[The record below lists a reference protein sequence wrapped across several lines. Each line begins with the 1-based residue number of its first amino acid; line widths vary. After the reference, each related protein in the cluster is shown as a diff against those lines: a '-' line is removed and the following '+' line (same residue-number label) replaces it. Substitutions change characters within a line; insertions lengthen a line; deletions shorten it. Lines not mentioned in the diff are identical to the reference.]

1 MMSPEQNSNNNGKCA
16 WHNPEGG
23 PPCNH
28 AASPGKRF
36 CPSHDPKATS
46 ESKLAQQ
53 TELIAQNDFR
63 WSGFSIPLSIDL
75 SNLNIDTL
83 DFSLIALD
91 GDLILENCYIRSM
104 NLDRAMVKG
113 ELKLSHSTIS
123 EHLALEG
130 FVLEGKADFSYTHLG
145 VSDLSLS
152 HFNSAADFSNALFS
166 ERCVFAITIF
176 EDFVDFSYAV
186 FQSEAHFQGTIFLK
200 QANFYRSRLG
210 RSSFSSTEMDDV
222 SLASADLR
230 EVIFN
235 GAVFPKDN
243 RLVEERNAVYP
254 EDYTRAEGVYRAI
267 KQNLQ
272 STGDYEGAGRFFV
285 REMECR
291 RRQLLQNG
299 QWARWLWFGTM
310 KWLCNY
316 GESPPRV
323 FIAVLGTIVTFGIIY
338 AMTGVWGEEGSHS
351 LFDLPMGGIGA
362 ILWRALY
369 LSIITFTTVGYGDP
383 RPSLA
388 AQGPAAVEMV
398 LGVFLTAVF
407 VVTFTRR
414 LSR

>member
-1 MMSPEQNSNNNGKCA
+1 MITEKKGEQIKKCA

-23 PPCNH
+23 PPCSH
-28 AASPGKRF
+28 EAVPGRRF
-36 CPSHDPKATS
+36 CPSHDPGSSADA
-46 ESKLAQQ
+46 KLAQQ
-53 TELIAQNDFR
+53 TELIAQKDFR
-63 WSGFSIPLSIDL
+63 WSGFAIPFTIDL
-75 SNLNIDTL
+75 SHQELEKI
-83 DFSLIALD
+83 DFSLVTLE
-91 GDLILENCYIRSM
+91 GSLILEQCHIQSL
-104 NLDRAMVKG
+104 NLNRALVHG
-113 ELKLSHSTIS
+113 ELNLSHVIILD
-123 EHLALEG
+123 HLTLEG
-130 FVLEGKADFSYTHLG
+130 FVLQGKADFSNSHLG
-145 VSDLSLS
+145 SVDLSLS
-152 HFNSAADFSNALFS
+152 HFNSTADFSNALFTGRS
-166 ERCVFAITIF
+166 MFAITIF
-176 EDFVDFSYAV
+176 EDFADFSYAI
-186 FQSEAHFQGTIFLK
+186 FTSEAHFQGTIFLK
-200 QANFYRSRLG
+200 RASFYRSRLG
-210 RSSFSSTEMDDV
+210 RSLFTNTEMEGV
-222 SLASADLR
+222 SLAGADIR

-243 RLVEERNAVYP
+243 RLIEERNAVYP

-291 RRQLLQNG
+291 RRQLLHNG
-299 QWARWLWFGTM
+299 QWLKWLWFSTM

-323 FIAVLGTIVTFGIIY
+323 FIAVLGTVITFGVLY
-338 AMTGVWGEEGSHS
+338 ALLGVWSEEGSHS
-351 LFDLPMGGIGA
+351 LFDMPTGGMGT

-369 LSIITFTTVGYGDP
+369 LSIITFTTVGYGTP
-383 RPSLA
+383 RPAAA